1 MRLTNS
7 KMHEYT
13 DILSKYM
20 ECTGLFGYAV
30 AKNYRTLTNALT
42 DYFKLYDKMLE
53 KYGTIVNIPNSNRPT
68 YKLEKDSSAMKAF
81 INELTPISM
90 VVQNVDILQVPYSE
104 DLKNFTGEQLLALDF
119 MISSTDKV
127 QTV

>member
-1 MRLTNS
+1 
-7 KMHEYT
+7 MHEYT

-42 DYFKLYDKMLE
+42 DYFKFYDKMLE
-53 KYGTIVNIPNSNRPT
+53 KYGTKVIVPNSNRPT
-68 YKLEKDSSAMKAF
+68 YKLEKGSEAMKCF
-81 INELTPISM
+81 IEELTPISV
-90 VVQNVDILQVPYSE
+90 VVQNVDILQIPYGADMK
-104 DLKNFTGEQLLALDF
+104 DLTGEQLLSLDF
-119 MISSTDKV
+119 MISSTNKT